1 LAGFVEGLSP
11 EARRYFV
18 AGGLG
23 ILIGDGKLNY
33 REEKVLE
40 TYYAFG
46 FNKWT
51 TLTFD
56 YQLIG
61 NPGYNADRGPGVALL
76 RAISCR
82 VLRTLPLPSD
92 LTHAESI
99 IRLSRLEPVNID
111 VDAYLDADDQILP
124 L

>member
-1 LAGFVEGLSP
+1 MTADSDLPVPAPPCPCESFRTKPNVG
-11 EARRYFV
+11 R
-18 AGGLG
+18 
-23 ILIGDGKLNY
+23 
-33 REEKVLE
+33 

-82 VLRTLPLPSD
+82 VLRTLPLPPDFDTCGINYPFVS
-92 LTHAESI
+92 T
-99 IRLSRLEPVNID
+99 
-111 VDAYLDADDQILP
+111 
-124 L
+124 